1 MTVSEPLRLA
11 IFDCDGTLVDSQ
23 HSIVASMNA
32 AFEAHAYTR
41 VSTLD
46 QTIDNQLIEL
56 RDHCSKMG
64 WEVVKEYADEGLS
77 GTLSRDKRPALN
89 SLIKDAYRKR
99 FDSVV
104 CWDISRIGRSMKEL
118 ILFLSD
124 MKDRG
129 IGICSVRQGF
139 DTSTSMGEIMFQF
152 VGILSSWEREMIRER
167 TLAGLERAKSE
178 GKTLGRR
185 KVTND
190 TMTAK
195 ILELR
200 TAKKSIREI
209 ASEVGVSRGTVSN
222 VLKVA

>member
-1 MTVSEPLRLA
+1 MTKKVVIYA
-11 IFDCDGTLVDSQ
+11 
-23 HSIVASMNA
+23 
-32 AFEAHAYTR
+32 R

-46 QTIDNQLIEL
+46 QTVDNQLIEL

-64 WEVVKEYADEGLS
+64 WEIVKEYTDEGLS
-77 GTLSRDKRPALN
+77 GTLSREKRPALN
-89 SLIKDAYRKR
+89 AMIKDGYRKK
-99 FDSVV
+99 FDTVV
-104 CWDISRIGRSMKEL
+104 CWDCSRIGRSMKEL
-118 ILFLSD
+118 VLFLSD

-178 GKTLGRR
+178 GKILGRR

-195 ILELR
+195 IIELR
-200 TAKKSIREI
+200 NDKKSLREI
-209 ASEVGVSRGTVSN
+209 ASEVGVSVATIHRE
-222 VLKVA
+222 LKKVA

>member
-1 MTVSEPLRLA
+1 MTKKVA
-11 IFDCDGTLVDSQ
+11 I
-23 HSIVASMNA
+23 
-32 AFEAHAYTR
+32 YTR

-46 QTIDNQLIEL
+46 QTIDNQLLEL

-77 GTLSRDKRPALN
+77 GTLSREKRPALN

-200 TAKKSIREI
+200 TAKKTIRQI
-209 ASEVGVSRGTVSN
+209 ASEVGVSIGTVSN
-222 VLKVA
+222 TLKVA

>member
-1 MTVSEPLRLA
+1 MTKKVG
-11 IFDCDGTLVDSQ
+11 I
-23 HSIVASMNA
+23 
-32 AFEAHAYTR
+32 YTR

-124 MKDRG
+124 MKDKG
-129 IGICSVRQGF
+129 VGICSVRQGF
-139 DTSTSMGEIMFQF
+139 DTSTSMGEIMYQF

-190 TMTAK
+190 MMTAK
-195 ILELR
+195 IIELR
-200 TAKKSIREI
+200 TAKKTIRAI
-209 ASEVGVSRGTVSN
+209 ASEVGVSTATVQRE
-222 VLKVA
+222 LKKVA

>member
-1 MTVSEPLRLA
+1 MVRKVA
-11 IFDCDGTLVDSQ
+11 I
-23 HSIVASMNA
+23 
-32 AFEAHAYTR
+32 YTR

-46 QTIDNQLIEL
+46 QTIDNQVIEL
-56 RDHCSKMG
+56 RDHCFKMG

-89 SLIKDAYRKR
+89 ALINDAYRKR

-167 TLAGLERAKSE
+167 TLAGLERAKRE

-195 ILELR
+195 IIELR
-200 TAKKSIREI
+200 NDKKSIRAI
-209 ASEVGVSRGTVSN
+209 ASEVGVSVGTVSN
-222 VLKVA
+222 TLKVA

>member
-1 MTVSEPLRLA
+1 MTKKVV
-11 IFDCDGTLVDSQ
+11 I
-23 HSIVASMNA
+23 
-32 AFEAHAYTR
+32 YTR

-64 WEVVKEYADEGLS
+64 WEIVKEYADEGLS

-167 TLAGLERAKSE
+167 TLAGLERARRE

-195 ILELR
+195 IIELR
-200 TAKKSIREI
+200 SENKSLRAI
-209 ASEVGVSRGTVSN
+209 ASEVGVSTGTIRK
-222 VLKVA
+222 VLKAA

>member
-1 MTVSEPLRLA
+1 MGRKVA
-11 IFDCDGTLVDSQ
+11 I
-23 HSIVASMNA
+23 
-32 AFEAHAYTR
+32 YTR

-46 QTIDNQLIEL
+46 QNVSNQLLEL
-56 RDHCSKMG
+56 RDHCSKME
-64 WEVVKEYADEGLS
+64 WEIVKEYSDEGLS
-77 GTLSRDKRPALN
+77 GTLSREKRPALN
-89 SLIKDAYRKR
+89 ALIKDAYRKR
-99 FDSVV
+99 FDSVI

-118 ILFLSD
+118 VLFLSD

-152 VGILSSWEREMIRER
+152 VGILSLWEREMIRER

-190 TMTAK
+190 KMTTK
-195 ILELR
+195 IIELR
-200 TAKKSIREI
+200 NEKKPLREI
-209 ASEVGVSRGTVSN
+209 ASEVGVSIATVHRE
-222 VLKVA
+222 LKKVA

>member
-1 MTVSEPLRLA
+1 MVRTVA
-11 IFDCDGTLVDSQ
+11 I
-23 HSIVASMNA
+23 
-32 AFEAHAYTR
+32 YTR

-46 QTIDNQLIEL
+46 QNVSNQLLEL
-56 RDHCSKMG
+56 RDHCSRME

-77 GTLSRDKRPALN
+77 GTLSREKRPALN

-152 VGILSSWEREMIRER
+152 VGILYSWER
-167 TLAGLERAKSE
+167 
-178 GKTLGRR
+178 
-185 KVTND
+185 
-190 TMTAK
+190 
-195 ILELR
+195 
-200 TAKKSIREI
+200 
-209 ASEVGVSRGTVSN
+209 
-222 VLKVA
+222 

>member
-1 MTVSEPLRLA
+1 MVRKVA
-11 IFDCDGTLVDSQ
+11 I
-23 HSIVASMNA
+23 
-32 AFEAHAYTR
+32 YTR

-56 RDHCSKMG
+56 RDHCSRMG

-89 SLIKDAYRKR
+89 ALIKDAYRKR

-167 TLAGLERAKSE
+167 TLAGLDRAKRE

-190 TMTAK
+190 NMTAK

-200 TAKKSIREI
+200 NDKKSIREI
-209 ASEVGVSRGTVSN
+209 ASDVGVSIGTVSN

>member
-1 MTVSEPLRLA
+1 MTKKVG
-11 IFDCDGTLVDSQ
+11 I
-23 HSIVASMNA
+23 
-32 AFEAHAYTR
+32 YTR

-167 TLAGLERAKSE
+167 TLAGLERARRE

-195 ILELR
+195 IVELR
-200 TAKKSIREI
+200 TAKKTIRQI
-209 ASEVGVSRGTVSN
+209 ASEVGVSRGTVNN

>member
-1 MTVSEPLRLA
+1 
-11 IFDCDGTLVDSQ
+11 
-23 HSIVASMNA
+23 
-32 AFEAHAYTR
+32 
-41 VSTLD
+41 
-46 QTIDNQLIEL
+46 
-56 RDHCSKMG
+56 MG

-89 SLIKDAYRKR
+89 ALIKDAYRKR

-118 ILFLSD
+118 VLFLSD

-190 TMTAK
+190 TMTAR

-200 TAKKSIREI
+200 TAKKSIRDI
-209 ASEVGVSRGTVSN
+209 ASDVGVSRGTVSN
-222 VLKVA
+222 VIKAA

>member
-1 MTVSEPLRLA
+1 MTKRVVIYA
-11 IFDCDGTLVDSQ
+11 
-23 HSIVASMNA
+23 
-32 AFEAHAYTR
+32 R

-46 QTIDNQLIEL
+46 QTVDNQLIEL

-64 WEVVKEYADEGLS
+64 WEIVKEYVDEGLS
-77 GTLSRDKRPALN
+77 GTLSREKRPSFNAMIN
-89 SLIKDAYRKR
+89 DGFRKK
-99 FDSVV
+99 FDTVV

-118 ILFLSD
+118 IMFLSD

-178 GKTLGRR
+178 GKTLGRK
-185 KVTND
+185 KVTDD
-190 TMTAK
+190 TITAK
-195 ILELR
+195 IIELR
-200 TAKKSIREI
+200 KEKKSIRKI
-209 ASEVGVSRGTVSN
+209 AAVVGVSVGTVSN

>member
-1 MTVSEPLRLA
+1 MGRKVA
-11 IFDCDGTLVDSQ
+11 IYC
-23 HSIVASMNA
+23 
-32 AFEAHAYTR
+32 R

-46 QTIDNQLIEL
+46 QTINNQLLEL
-56 RDHCSKMG
+56 RDHCSKMEWG
-64 WEVVKEYADEGLS
+64 VVKEYADEGLS
-77 GTLSRDKRPALN
+77 GILSREKRPALN
-89 SLIKDAYRKR
+89 AMIKDGYRKK
-99 FDSVV
+99 FDTVI

-178 GKTLGRR
+178 GKILGRR

-190 TMTAK
+190 TMTAQ
-195 ILELR
+195 IIELR
-200 TAKKSIREI
+200 NDKKSIREI
-209 ASEVGVSRGTVSN
+209 ASEVGISIGTVSN

>member
-1 MTVSEPLRLA
+1 MVRKVA
-11 IFDCDGTLVDSQ
+11 IYC
-23 HSIVASMNA
+23 
-32 AFEAHAYTR
+32 R

-46 QTIDNQLIEL
+46 QTVDNQLIEL

-64 WEVVKEYADEGLS
+64 WEITKEYSDEGLS

-99 FDSVV
+99 FDAVV

-118 ILFLSD
+118 VLFLSD
-124 MKDRG
+124 MKDRD
-129 IGICSVRQGF
+129 IGIVSVRQGF
-139 DTSTSMGEIMFQF
+139 DTSTTMGEMMFQF

-178 GKTLGRR
+178 GKTLGCK
-185 KVTND
+185 KVVND
-190 TMTAK
+190 EITSQ
-195 ILELR
+195 IVELR
-200 TAKKSIREI
+200 NAKKSIRAI

>member
-1 MTVSEPLRLA
+1 MTKRVVIYA
-11 IFDCDGTLVDSQ
+11 
-23 HSIVASMNA
+23 
-32 AFEAHAYTR
+32 R

-46 QTIDNQLIEL
+46 QTVDNQLIEL

-64 WEVVKEYADEGLS
+64 WEIVKEYVDEGLS
-77 GTLSRDKRPALN
+77 GTLSREKRPSFNAMIN
-89 SLIKDAYRKR
+89 DGYRKK
-99 FDSVV
+99 FDAVV

-118 ILFLSD
+118 IMFLSD

-185 KVTND
+185 KVTDNV
-190 TMTAK
+190 MTAK
-195 ILELR
+195 IIELR
-200 TAKKSIREI
+200 NEKKSIRAI
-209 ASEVGVSRGTVSN
+209 AAVVGVSVGTVSKT
-222 VLKVA
+222 LKVA

>member
-1 MTVSEPLRLA
+1 MVRKVA
-11 IFDCDGTLVDSQ
+11 IYS
-23 HSIVASMNA
+23 
-32 AFEAHAYTR
+32 R

-46 QTIDNQLIEL
+46 QTIDNQLLEL

-64 WEVVKEYADEGLS
+64 WEIVKEYADEGLS

-89 SLIKDAYRKR
+89 SLIKDAYRKK

-118 ILFLSD
+118 VLFLSD
-124 MKDRG
+124 MKDRD

-139 DTSTSMGEIMFQF
+139 DTSTTMGEMMFQF

-167 TLAGLERAKSE
+167 TLAGLDRAKSH
-178 GKTLGRR
+178 GKTLGRK
-185 KVTND
+185 KVITD
-190 TMTAK
+190 EITSK
-195 ILELR
+195 IVNLR
-200 TAKKSIREI
+200 SIGRSIRDI

-222 VLKVA
+222 VLN